1 MSVYEHLWKM
11 VQQSSYSSANGK
23 VAEYLLVNYENISTL
38 SIQEIAQGSYV
49 TKGTVSKFFKTMTE
63 TGTFESFQQACN
75 REKASHKLFM
85 QKKEETLIR
94 RCRRYHEKCL
104 HVTDLRFLKYKI
116 QCAKRIIL
124 FSKLEYEYL
133 AKEFCWHLLKYN
145 VMAKTV
151 IYAYDRTV
159 IDELKTLTIDDA
171 ILFIDAGSSFFE
183 SMLQLSFEFDFI
195 HFIESLN
202 TQAILI
208 SKDGID
214 HPNFIHIPLLQIET
228 NQTELDAYKCVYTNL
243 LETLKS

>member
-11 VQQSSYSSANGK
+11 VQQSSFSSANGK
-23 VAEYLLVNYENISTL
+23 IAEYLLVNYENISTL

-94 RCRRYHEKCL
+94 RYHEKCL
-104 HVTDLRFLKYKI
+104 HATDLRFLKYKI

-171 ILFIDAGSSFFE
+171 ILFIDTGTSFFE

-228 NQTELDAYKCVYTNL
+228 NQIELDAYKCVYTNL
-243 LETLKS
+243 LEALKS

>member
-1 MSVYEHLWKM
+1 
-11 VQQSSYSSANGK
+11 
-23 VAEYLLVNYENISTL
+23 
-38 SIQEIAQGSYV
+38 
-49 TKGTVSKFFKTMTE
+49 
-63 TGTFESFQQACN
+63 
-75 REKASHKLFM
+75 M

-104 HVTDLRFLKYKI
+104 NQKDLRFLKYKI

-145 VMAKTV
+145 VMAKAV
-151 IYAYDRTV
+151 IYTYDRTV
-159 IDELKTLTIDDA
+159 IDELKTLTLDDA
-171 ILFIDAGSSFFE
+171 ILFIDAGTSFFE

-228 NQTELDAYKCVYTNL
+228 NQIELDAYKCVYTNL